1 MDEKIEAIGEFG
13 LIERITA
20 LLAVEAPAGSAVSM
34 GIGDDAA
41 IWTPRAGAAVVVTT
55 DALIEG
61 IHFRL
66 DLMSWADVG
75 HRALAANLSDLASMA
90 ARPGVA
96 VVTLGLR
103 PGLLIDEVLDLY
115 RGLARLAARHDCSIV
130 GGDIVAA
137 PTAIA
142 LSVTALGEQEV
153 DAHGAGISFR
163 RDAAQPGDLL
173 AVTGPLGLSAAG
185 LRLLLAD
192 PVAADADPAVA
203 PLLAAYR
210 RPEPRLAAAAA
221 LLAAGVRAGMDLS
234 DGLAGDLPKLCARSG
249 VSAVVDQAALP
260 APDLVRARFPAAW
273 LDLALRGG
281 EDFELL
287 VALPPTRL
295 AVAQQALVAASCPPL
310 IVIGTVE
317 PPGPT
322 PLWLRTP
329 DGRRVPLAPGAFDH
343 FHAG

>member
-1 MDEKIEAIGEFG
+1 MGERIEAIGEFG
-13 LIERITA
+13 LIERIAA
-20 LLAVEAPAGSAVSM
+20 LLAAAAPAGPAVPL

-41 IWTPRAGAAVVVTT
+41 IWTPRAGASVVVTT

-66 DLMSWADVG
+66 DLMSWADIG

-96 VVTLGLR
+96 VITLGLR
-103 PGLLIDEVLDLY
+103 PGLLVEDVLDLY
-115 RGLARLAARHDCSIV
+115 RGLARLAARHGCPVV

-142 LSVTALGEQEV
+142 LSVTALGEQAV
-153 DAHGAGISFR
+153 DERGEAVAFR
-163 RDAAQPGDLL
+163 RDAARPGDLL
-173 AVTGPLGLSAAG
+173 AVTGPLGQSAAG

-192 PVAADADPAVA
+192 PTAADADPDVA

-249 VSAVVDQAALP
+249 VSAVIDQAALP
-260 APDLVRARFPAAW
+260 APALVRDRFPATW

-287 VALPPTRL
+287 VALPPDRL
-295 AVAQQALVAASCPPL
+295 AVAQQALAAAGCPPL
-310 IVIGTVE
+310 TVIGAVE

-322 PLWLRTP
+322 PLWLRAPNGHRT
-329 DGRRVPLAPGAFDH
+329 PLAPGAFDH